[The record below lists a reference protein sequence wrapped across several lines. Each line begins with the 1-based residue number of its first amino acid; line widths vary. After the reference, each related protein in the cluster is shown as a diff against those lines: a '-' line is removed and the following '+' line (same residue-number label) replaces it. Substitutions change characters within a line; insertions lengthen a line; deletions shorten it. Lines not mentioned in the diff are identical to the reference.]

1 MFESF
6 GLNIGHYVIVES
18 ICLGSGSLHFG
29 CVNNDIF
36 LVGFGVGLMKLKL
49 NTAQQ
54 SSLKL
59 AEVRFT
65 ELSLIESLLPKK

>member
-1 MFESF
+1 MFELF
-6 GLNIGHYVIVES
+6 GLNIEHYVIVES
-18 ICLGSGSLHFG
+18 ICLGCSSLHFG

-59 AEVRFT
+59 VDVR
-65 ELSLIESLLPKK
+65 LHLVGLN

>member
-18 ICLGSGSLHFG
+18 ICLGSGSMHFG
-29 CVNNDIF
+29 CVNNDIL

-49 NTAQQ
+49 DTAQQ
-54 SSLKL
+54 SFNKL
-59 AEVRFT
+59 FEVRLYMFV
-65 ELSLIESLLPKK
+65 LNWIKILLY